1 MKVFFWPSKQKPL
14 ANYNGRFWNSA
25 AECAGFIW
33 TAENSGANGGNGM
46 PTKRQSKNVRSRKYA
61 SKRRKT
67 NRSCPASMSF
77 YEFLRNNNFH
87 WTFWK
92 MIFGERKINSSCL
105 FVCFFQHKIST
116 VVVISRFLKIAQWAI
131 SYILMNDPH
140 SEMCC
145 FF

>member
-1 MKVFFWPSKQKPL
+1 MAVKAETSSKLQRQILKFR
-14 ANYNGRFWNSA
+14 GGM
-25 AECAGFIW
+25 CGFYLD
-33 TAENSGANGGNGM
+33 GG
-46 PTKRQSKNVRSRKYA
+46 KFRC
-61 SKRRKT
+61 KRRKWDAYEKAKQKCT
-67 NRSCPASMSF
+67 IPKICVNTTKNEPKYSSASMSF